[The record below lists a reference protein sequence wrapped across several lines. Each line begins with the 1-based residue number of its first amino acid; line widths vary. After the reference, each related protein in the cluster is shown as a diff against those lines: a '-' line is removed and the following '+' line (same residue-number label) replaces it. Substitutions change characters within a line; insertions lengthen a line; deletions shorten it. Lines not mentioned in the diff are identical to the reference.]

1 MALRTF
7 PTAAA
12 FREHYR
18 DGVFSLVSLDF
29 DLPDGN
35 GLGWLKHLPEQLQP
49 NALVLFLSAHK
60 HSADCVA
67 ALDAVAGD
75 FIVKSADKT
84 VLLARIRALLRRA
97 NNHSEV
103 RQVGHYRIDRMRRQV
118 MVDSLPGAPLSKE
131 LLLNTARGGEAR
143 TGTRTVETHANRV

>member
-1 MALRTF
+1 MALRTL
-7 PTAAA
+7 PTAAD
-12 FREHYR
+12 FRERYR
-18 DGVFSLVSLDF
+18 DSVFSLVSLDS

-49 NALVLFLSAHK
+49 NASVLFLSAHE

-67 ALDAVAGD
+67 ALVAVAGE

-84 VLLARIRALLRRA
+84 ALLARIRAPLRRA
-97 NNHSEV
+97 NNRSEV
-103 RQVGHYRIDRMRRQV
+103 RQV

-131 LLLNTARGGEAR
+131 LLLNTVRGGEAR
-143 TGTRTVETHANRV
+143 TGTRIIETDANRV